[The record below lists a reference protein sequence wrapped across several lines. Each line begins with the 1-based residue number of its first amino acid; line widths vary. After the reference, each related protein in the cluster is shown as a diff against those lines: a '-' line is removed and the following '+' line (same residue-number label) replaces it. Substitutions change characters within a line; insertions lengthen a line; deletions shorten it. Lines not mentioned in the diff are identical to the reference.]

1 MHYNLC
7 FLQQLTLYGTV
18 TFIRWC
24 YGNLQYIYV
33 QVEMG
38 TGTQGTLK
46 TIFNEIILSYCFVK
60 TYNPFYLVSELE
72 LVNNKDNLPLGN

>member
-1 MHYNLC
+1 METYSI
-7 FLQQLTLYGTV
+7 Q
-18 TFIRWC
+18 
-24 YGNLQYIYV
+24 YV

-46 TIFNEIILSYCFVK
+46 TIFNKIILSYCFVK

-72 LVNNKDNLPLGN
+72 LVNKQG

>member
-1 MHYNLC
+1 MLSTTANVIRYRNFHTVMLWK
-7 FLQQLTLYGTV
+7 LTV
-18 TFIRWC
+18 
-24 YGNLQYIYV
+24 YV

-46 TIFNEIILSYCFVK
+46 TIFNKIILSYCFVK

-72 LVNNKDNLPLGN
+72 LVNKQG